1 MKKLTKSILTLIL
14 TLSLF
19 TSLALVAYAEDVN
32 SDVYYNEI
40 VVMVNDAN
48 STIQNKIDEAV
59 RQADMLT
66 LAYNKAL
73 AAIEGTGNYQD
84 KSSAINQAY
93 NYGLDAIEDKLIK
106 ETNEI
111 SDKVIEEAGEKGVIV
126 QCELVPVQLGD
137 RVVMV
142 DPLIIING

>member
-14 TLSLF
+14 TLTIF
-19 TSLALVAYAEDVN
+19 TSLASVAYAEDVN
-32 SDVYYNEI
+32 NDVYYNEV
-40 VVMVNDAN
+40 VVMVSNAN

-59 RQADMLT
+59 RQADKLT
-66 LAYNKAL
+66 LAYNEAL
-73 AAIEGTGNYQD
+73 TAIEGTKNYQD
-84 KSSAINQAY
+84 KFAALNQAY
-93 NYGLDAIEDKLIK
+93 NYGLDAIEAKLIK

-111 SDKVIEEAGEKGVIV
+111 ADKVIEEAGEKGVIV